1 MRKITINELR
11 QVPLEKQG
19 VEIVERKGLGHPD
32 YICDSIMNE
41 ISIALSKEYKRRF
54 GEIVHHNI
62 DKGLL
67 VAGETEGRFGGGTIK
82 RPMLMVF
89 GDRATFQINKDRI
102 DVDRIAVETAKN
114 WFRTKL
120 RFVDPERHVKYQ
132 VEIKPGS
139 AELTDIFKRRE
150 LGKELLG
157 ANDTSA
163 AVGYAPLTA
172 TEKVVLE
179 IERHLNSPDFKKSF
193 PESGEDIKVMAL
205 RHNDRLELTVSMAF
219 VDRFIGSEN
228 DYFTKKKSIHDTL
241 RSFVKLKTP
250 ISKVD
255 IDFNT
260 LDARGRGLSGIY
272 TTVTG
277 TSAEDADSGQVG
289 RGNRVNGIIPLNR
302 PSSSEAAAGKNPVSH
317 VGKIYNLLS
326 FKIADRI
333 QREVSGI
340 EEVYVW
346 LLSKIGIPVD
356 QPAIASAQLI
366 LSKTTRI
373 EDVSPQTRDIL
384 DDELDRLDR
393 FCEDLSEG
401 KVPVC

>member
-1 MRKITINELR
+1 MRKITVGELK
-11 QVPLEKQG
+11 QVPLVRQS

-89 GDRATFQINKDRI
+89 GDRATFQIDEDKV
-102 DVDRIAVETAKN
+102 DVDRIAVETAKS

-139 AELTDIFKRRE
+139 AELTDIFRR
-150 LGKELLG
+150 KESEGQFLG

-163 AVGYAPLTA
+163 AVGYAPLTP
-172 TEKVVLE
+172 TERLVLE
-179 IERHLNSPDFKKSF
+179 AERHLNSPDFKKSF

-205 RHNDRLELTVSMAF
+205 RHDDRLELTVSMAF
-219 VDRFIGSEN
+219 VDRFIASEN
-228 DYFTKKKSIHDTL
+228 DYFTKKQSILDAL
-241 RSFVKLKTP
+241 RSFVESKTTFN
-250 ISKVD
+250 KVD

-260 LDARGRGLSGIY
+260 LDTRGRALSGIY

-277 TSAEDADSGQVG
+277 TSADDADSGQVG

-326 FKIADRI
+326 FKIAERI

-346 LLSKIGIPVD
+346 LLSKIGIPID
-356 QPAIASAQLI
+356 QPAIASAQLV
-366 LSKTTRI
+366 LSKTTRM
-373 EDVSPQTRDIL
+373 EDVSAKARDIL
-384 DDELDRLDR
+384 DDELGQLDR
-393 FCEDLSEG
+393 FCNDLAEG
-401 KVPVC
+401 KIPVC

>member
-1 MRKITINELR
+1 MRKITVGELK

-32 YICDSIMNE
+32 YICDCIMNE
-41 ISIALSKEYKRRF
+41 ISIALSREYRRRF
-54 GEIVHHNI
+54 GVIVHHNI

-67 VAGETEGRFGGGTIK
+67 VAGETEGRFGGGVIR

-89 GDRATFQINKDRI
+89 GDRATFQIDKDRV
-102 DVDRIAVETAKN
+102 DVDSIAVETAKN
-114 WFRTKL
+114 WFKTKL
-120 RFVDPERHVKYQ
+120 RFVDPERDVKYQ

-150 LGKELLG
+150 SEGQFLG

-163 AVGYAPLTA
+163 AVGYAPLTP
-172 TEKVVLE
+172 TERLVLE
-179 IERHLNSPDFKKSF
+179 TERHLNSPDFKKSY

-219 VDRFIGSEN
+219 VDRFVGSEN
-228 DYFTKKKSIHDTL
+228 DYFTKKESILEAL
-241 RSFVKLKTP
+241 RNFTESRAAFN
-250 ISKVD
+250 KVD

-277 TSAEDADSGQVG
+277 TSADDADSGQVG
-289 RGNRVNGIIPLNR
+289 RGNRVNGLIPLNR

-326 FKIADRI
+326 FKIADRM

-346 LLSKIGIPVD
+346 LLSKIGIPID
-356 QPAIASAQLI
+356 QPAIASAQLV
-366 LSKTTRI
+366 LSKTTKI
-373 EDVSPQTRDIL
+373 EDVSSQARHIM
-384 DDELDRLDR
+384 DDELDRLHR
-393 FCEDLSEG
+393 FCEDLAEG
-401 KVPVC
+401 RVPVC

>member
-1 MRKITINELR
+1 MRKIMVSELKHM
-11 QVPLEKQG
+11 PLEKQG

-41 ISIALSKEYKRRF
+41 ISIALSKEYRQRF

-67 VAGETEGRFGGGTIK
+67 VAGETEGRFGGGVIK

-89 GDRATFQINKDRI
+89 GDRATFQINKERV

-114 WFRTKL
+114 WFKTKL

-132 VEIKPGS
+132 VEIRPGS

-150 LGKELLG
+150 LEGQFLG

-163 AVGYAPLTA
+163 AVGYAPLTK
-172 TEKVVLE
+172 TEKLVLE
-179 IERHLNSPDFKKSF
+179 TEKHLNSPNFKKSF

-228 DYFTKKKSIHDTL
+228 DYFTKKESILEAL
-241 RSFVKLKTP
+241 RSFIDSKTTFN
-250 ISKVD
+250 KVD

-260 LDARGRGLSGIY
+260 LDARGRGLPGIY

-277 TSAEDADSGQVG
+277 TSADDADSGQVG

-326 FKIADRI
+326 FKIADRM

-346 LLSKIGIPVD
+346 LLSKIGIPID

-373 EDVSPQTRDIL
+373 EDVSPQARDIL
-384 DDELDRLDR
+384 DDELGGLDR
-393 FCEDLSEG
+393 FCEDLAEG

>member
-1 MRKITINELR
+1 MRKITVTELK
-11 QVPLEKQG
+11 QTPLKKQG

-41 ISIALSKEYKRRF
+41 ISIALSKEYRRRF
-54 GEIVHHNI
+54 GQIVHHNI

-67 VAGETEGRFGGGTIK
+67 VAGETEGRFGGGTVKKPI
-82 RPMLMVF
+82 LMVF
-89 GDRATFQINKDRI
+89 GDRATFQVDKDSI
-102 DVDRIAVETAKN
+102 DVEKIAVETAKS
-114 WFRTKL
+114 WFKSRL
-120 RFVDPERHVKYQ
+120 RFVDPEKHVKYQ

-139 AELTDIFKRRE
+139 IELTDIFKRR
-150 LGKELLG
+150 GKFLG

-163 AVGYAPLTA
+163 AVGYAPLTP
-172 TEKVVLE
+172 TERLVLE
-179 IERHLNSPDFKKSF
+179 TERHLNSPGFKKNF

-219 VDRFIGSEN
+219 VDRFIESES
-228 DYFTKKKSIHDTL
+228 DYFTKKQSIL
-241 RSFVKLKTP
+241 EAMRGFVESRTDLNNIT
-250 ISKVD
+250 

-260 LDARGRGLSGIY
+260 LDVRERGLAGIY

-277 TSAEDADSGQVG
+277 TSAEAGDSGQVG

-326 FKIADRI
+326 FKIADRVF
-333 QREVSGI
+333 REVSGI

-346 LLSKIGIPVD
+346 LLSRIGVPID
-356 QPAIASAQLI
+356 QPAIASAQLV
-366 LSKTTRI
+366 LPATTKI
-373 EDVSPQTRDIL
+373 EDVAPQARNIL
-384 DDELDRLDR
+384 DDELAKLDA
-393 FCEDLSEG
+393 FCESLVEG
-401 KVPVC
+401 AIPVC